1 MKEAKD
7 RLNTLKRQHGGGAQF
22 YKQYDLHPDNDDAI
36 CRNFQEQIRL
46 EKLYEQITRDT
57 GAPTEEE
64 CETYY
69 GENPDLFKVPEQIR
83 VSHFVRQ
90 PKPGTP
96 SASVY
101 SELLNIRESLV
112 QGADFGEIVSRHSDC
127 KDNGGD
133 LGYISRGRMVDAFD
147 RVVFEMQPG
156 ETSDVFQTEF
166 GYHIARVFD
175 RIPSRMLG
183 YEEAREQIGLILTSH
198 RKNAR
203 IGECVDQL
211 LKEAEIEERD
221 E

>member
-1 MKEAKD
+1 M
-7 RLNTLKRQHGGGAQF
+7 
-22 YKQYDLHPDNDDAI
+22 
-36 CRNFQEQIRL
+36 
-46 EKLYEQITRDT
+46 
-57 GAPTEEE
+57 
-64 CETYY
+64 
-69 GENPDLFKVPEQIR
+69 
-83 VSHFVRQ
+83 
-90 PKPGTP
+90 
-96 SASVY
+96 
-101 SELLNIRESLV
+101 
-112 QGADFGEIVSRHSDC
+112 SRHSDC

-133 LGYISRGRMVDAFD
+133 LGYISRGQMVDAFD
-147 RVVFEMQPG
+147 RVVFDMQPG